1 MAGLEKNL
9 AVQRFGPP
17 PKMNASAYAETLRNN
32 AVTATDFLLTLQKA
46 VNKAL
51 QTGVPTAEG
60 INIEHLGVMFFLND
74 LYLHD
79 YIEVL
84 SKLGE
89 HQFVHEINAG
99 VAKWVDKSVQISIH
113 NIPIELHKGLGLPP
127 SPPETIELTMS
138 TLARANRLK
147 LLKLQQPEHFSF
159 LVEFFIAEY
168 QINPSHTSNFVNT
181 LMTSLVMDLKDITLI
196 RTKLNRQNAYKS
208 PEVISALISN
218 VELLQKFADIFL
230 VALVNID
237 HPNHVMA
244 QKLLVT
250 LLSSYNPNSTLLE
263 NDLPTFVCGALGQ
276 ALMTRARTTEGQKK
290 LGCLPGD
297 WLIRFEELDE
307 TSPNPKLSF
316 EHLSKAIARE
326 VENDASRNQ
335 NFVVTSKT
343 FLENI
348 PLYADL
354 LQMYIR
360 RHQLRQLR
368 DDKQAVTVAE
378 LEQTGQFIERLLAQ
392 IIAPFPLVKPLE
404 LGRTQLQTK
413 FPFIDFGNTKPTLLA
428 QEALQLSPELRA
440 VFPTVKSIEVS
451 CQSQNPETTTLH
463 FIIKS
468 NRVVGHKEQVD
479 DYFSFAMAISGEDG
493 TILPDL
499 LELKQY
505 DPESLK
511 TDPAAQT
518 INQLM
523 IHLGLQA
530 LENLNRKQTPRE
542 KSSQQQMT
550 ATIISSLTGE
560 KRPGQPQNFK
570 KTRAVLAE
578 TNASEASATEQN
590 RKPAKI
596 QLMADNLAEFDLT
609 RFGVPPAE
617 AEKKILQAVALWN
630 KEGNLTQSRLR
641 SQPNL
646 YRLACTVGATPV
658 RVFFEIR
665 PDPTAATKK
674 RLTITSIR
682 KRNEKTYKGLS

>member
-1 MAGLEKNL
+1 
-9 AVQRFGPP
+9 
-17 PKMNASAYAETLRNN
+17 
-32 AVTATDFLLTLQKA
+32 
-46 VNKAL
+46 
-51 QTGVPTAEG
+51 
-60 INIEHLGVMFFLND
+60 
-74 LYLHD
+74 
-79 YIEVL
+79 
-84 SKLGE
+84 
-89 HQFVHEINAG
+89 
-99 VAKWVDKSVQISIH
+99 
-113 NIPIELHKGLGLPP
+113 
-127 SPPETIELTMS
+127 
-138 TLARANRLK
+138 
-147 LLKLQQPEHFSF
+147 
-159 LVEFFIAEY
+159 
-168 QINPSHTSNFVNT
+168 
-181 LMTSLVMDLKDITLI
+181 
-196 RTKLNRQNAYKS
+196 
-208 PEVISALISN
+208 
-218 VELLQKFADIFL
+218 
-230 VALVNID
+230 
-237 HPNHVMA
+237 
-244 QKLLVT
+244 
-250 LLSSYNPNSTLLE
+250 
-263 NDLPTFVCGALGQ
+263 
-276 ALMTRARTTEGQKK
+276 
-290 LGCLPGD
+290 
-297 WLIRFEELDE
+297 
-307 TSPNPKLSF
+307 
-316 EHLSKAIARE
+316 
-326 VENDASRNQ
+326 
-335 NFVVTSKT
+335 
-343 FLENI
+343 
-348 PLYADL
+348 
-354 LQMYIR
+354 
-360 RHQLRQLR
+360 
-368 DDKQAVTVAE
+368 
-378 LEQTGQFIERLLAQ
+378 
-392 IIAPFPLVKPLE
+392 
-404 LGRTQLQTK
+404 
-413 FPFIDFGNTKPTLLA
+413 
-428 QEALQLSPELRA
+428 
-440 VFPTVKSIEVS
+440 
-451 CQSQNPETTTLH
+451 
-463 FIIKS
+463 
-468 NRVVGHKEQVD
+468 
-479 DYFSFAMAISGEDG
+479 MAISGEDG